1 MLTGKVI
8 FIKTEVLKM
17 TINKYFVF
25 VPQAV
30 EQNQE
35 KENKLV
41 TDKEAQ
47 RQALVKKAQ
56 QEGGL

>member
-1 MLTGKVI
+1 
-8 FIKTEVLKM
+8 M

-35 KENKLV
+35 KENKVV
-41 TDKEAQ
+41 TDKETQ
-47 RQALVKKAQ
+47 RQALVKQAQ